1 MSLVDLFS
9 ALADPTRCR
18 VVEMLHERSRPV
30 HELAAAFDI
39 SRPAISRHLKV
50 LKDAGLVAEEK
61 NGRENVYSLQRAQ
74 MRPMLDW
81 LEKHRTAK
89 PGKKARA
96 KAIAEVL
103 AEAPVL
109 PAPAPM
115 VEPVP
120 AGIEPVVTPVPELVV
135 AAPAPV
141 VPPEA
146 PMVAEAEVE
155 PAAVPVKRKRALKP
169 PRPVAPPPAAPQLSF
184 FDL

>member
-61 NGRENVYSLQRAQ
+61 AGRENVYSLQPSQ
-74 MRPMLDW
+74 LKPMLDW
-81 LEKHRTAK
+81 LEKHRAAR
-89 PGKKARA
+89 PAKKAARR
-96 KAIAEVL
+96 K
-103 AEAPVL
+103 PVV
-109 PAPAPM
+109 
-115 VEPVP
+115 VEPVVAVP
-120 AGIEPVVTPVPELVV
+120 ALVVKPVPVEPV
-135 AAPAPV
+135 AP
-141 VPPEA
+141 
-146 PMVAEAEVE
+146 VAEASR
-155 PAAVPVKRKRALKP
+155 PRRAPRAPRAVVT
-169 PRPVAPPPAAPQLSF
+169 APPPAVAPQLSF

>member
-61 NGRENVYSLQRAQ
+61 AGRENVYSLQRAELK
-74 MRPMLDW
+74 PMQEWLD
-81 LEKHRTAK
+81 KHRTAK
-89 PGKKARA
+89 PAKKTA
-96 KAIAEVL
+96 KAKAVVDVVV
-103 AEAPVL
+103 AVPMP
-109 PAPAPM
+109 PAA
-115 VEPVP
+115 EPVP
-120 AGIEPVVTPVPELVV
+120 PVVQPLVAATPPVIPSAQPVA
-135 AAPAPV
+135 AAPA
-141 VPPEA
+141 A
-146 PMVAEAEVE
+146 E
-155 PAAVPVKRKRALKP
+155 PAKPKRA
-169 PRPVAPPPAAPQLSF
+169 PRTPRAAVVAPPPAAAPQLSF

>member
-50 LKDAGLVAEEK
+50 LKDAGLVVEEK
-61 NGRENVYSLQRAQ
+61 AGRENVYSLRRAE
-74 MRPMLDW
+74 MKPMQEW

-89 PGKKARA
+89 PAKKAKA
-96 KAIAEVL
+96 KPAAEVVV
-103 AEAPVL
+103 ATVVPTPEPL
-109 PAPAPM
+109 PPA
-115 VEPVP
+115 VEPVVVESP
-120 AGIEPVVTPVPELVV
+120 PVATTPEPIAVAPVAEPVKPKR
-135 AAPAPV
+135 APRAPRAVV
-141 VPPEA
+141 VPPPQA
-146 PMVAEAEVE
+146 
-155 PAAVPVKRKRALKP
+155 
-169 PRPVAPPPAAPQLSF
+169 AAPQLSF